1 LIVDA
6 HHHFWNPA
14 RIPQPWMTSEH
25 DAIARTFEPP
35 DLEPLLDTCGVT
47 RTVLVQSAANDEDT
61 DYMFEL
67 IEGVEWVGAVVAWV
81 PLDETASAGR
91 RLAQLQQSPKL
102 RGVRHLIHQEPDAH
116 WILRPELDGGL
127 RLLEDAGLVLELPA
141 EFPRHLEDVP
151 ELARRHP
158 GLTLV
163 IDHLAK
169 PPLGTGAMARWR
181 DELDAAAAHR
191 NVTAKISG
199 LNTVLARSDWQ
210 AEDLVPAVRAAYDA
224 FGPDLL
230 VFGSDWPVAL
240 LNGTYVDVVVRTVDA
255 IRAVAGPDAPR
266 ILGETA
272 VRLYRFER

>member
-1 LIVDA
+1 LIVDT
-6 HHHFWNPA
+6 HHHFWNPV

-35 DLEPLLDTCGVT
+35 DLEPLLPTCGVT
-47 RTVLVQSAANDEDT
+47 RTVLVQSAPNAEDT

-67 IEGVEWVGAVVAWV
+67 VEDVEWVRAVVAWA
-81 PLDETASAGR
+81 PLDDPASARR
-91 RLAQLQQSPKL
+91 RLAQLQRSPKL
-102 RGVRHLIHQEPDAH
+102 RGIRHLIHQEPDPH
-116 WILRPELDGGL
+116 WILRPEVAQGL
-127 RLLEDAGLVLELPA
+127 RLLEEVGLLLELPA

-169 PPLGTGAMARWR
+169 PPLGTEAMARWR
-181 DELDAAAAHR
+181 DELEAAAAHP

-199 LNTVLARSDWQ
+199 LNTMLAPGDWRGD
-210 AEDLVPAVRAAYDA
+210 DLVPAVRAAYDA
-224 FGPDLL
+224 FGPDRL

-272 VRLYRFER
+272 GRLYRFGR